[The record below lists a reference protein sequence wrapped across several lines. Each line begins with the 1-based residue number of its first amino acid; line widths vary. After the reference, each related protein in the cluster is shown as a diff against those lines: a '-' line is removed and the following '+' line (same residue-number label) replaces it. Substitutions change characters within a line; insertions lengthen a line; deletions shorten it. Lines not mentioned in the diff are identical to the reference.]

1 MPIKV
6 CHISTVHSAFDDR
19 IFHKEC
25 RTLAQKGY
33 EVSLV
38 VSHDKR
44 EQVEGVNIEPLPDK
58 DGRLYRVFNKSFI
71 AFKKAK
77 SIKADIY
84 HFHDPELILIGFMLK
99 LLGNK
104 VVYDVHEDVP
114 KQILNKEWLGPL
126 FLRKIVSLLFNCGEK
141 FIARFFDGV
150 STVTDDIVRKFACNK
165 RVILLRNLPVVS
177 IIDACNAKSVEEKE
191 FTLLYAGGLT
201 EIRGIREIIK
211 AVGLLDGKAKLILL
225 GKWDSSEYEKACRN
239 EQGWKNT
246 IYLGF
251 KPIEEVY
258 SYMKSVN
265 LGICTLYPTQNHLKS
280 WPVKVF
286 EYMACS
292 LPVLMS
298 NFPYWMD
305 IFNKHAIFVNP
316 KEPKDIAA
324 KIEQLLDNP
333 KELSDIGKANRELVE
348 KQYSWEAEN
357 QKLIDLYE
365 DICNKKV

>member
-6 CHISTVHSAFDDR
+6 CHISTVHSVFDDR

-25 RTLAQKGY
+25 RTLAEKGY
-33 EVSLV
+33 EVTLV
-38 VSHDKR
+38 VTHDKK
-44 EQVEGVNIEPLPDK
+44 EKIQGVNIEPLPDK
-58 DGRLYRVFNKSFI
+58 NGRFYRVFNKSYL
-71 AFKKAK
+71 AYKKAK
-77 SIKADIY
+77 SVKADIY
-84 HFHDPELILIGFMLK
+84 HFHDPELILIGFLLK

-126 FLRKIVSLLFNCGEK
+126 FVRKIVSFLFNSVEK
-141 FIARFFDGV
+141 FIARFFDGI
-150 STVTDDIVRKFACNK
+150 STVTDDIVRKFSCNK

-177 IIDACNAKSVEEKE
+177 IIDACAPKSIEENE

-211 AVGLLDGKAKLILL
+211 AVGLLGGKAKLVLL
-225 GKWDSSEYEKACRN
+225 GKWDSSEYEKACMN
-239 EQGWKNT
+239 EEGWKNT
-246 IYLGF
+246 VYLGF

-258 SYMKSVN
+258 SYMKKVN

-305 IFNKHAIFVNP
+305 IFDKHAIFADP
-316 KEPKDIAA
+316 KNAKDMAD
-324 KIEQLLDNP
+324 KIQYLIDNP
-333 KELSDIGKANRELVE
+333 KELTNMGKANRELVE
-348 KQYSWEAEN
+348 NQYSWEAEN
-357 QKLIDLYE
+357 KKLTDLYE
-365 DICNKKV
+365 AIHK